1 MNKHNPTIKKSGMVA
16 IVGRSNVGKSTLIN
30 ALTGRKTAI
39 VTPKPQTTRH
49 LIQGVYNDERGQI
62 VFVDTPGFFLRAKDS
77 LSKTML
83 ERVQFAM
90 QDVDALIYMVD
101 PTRAIGEE
109 ERKIAGLV
117 SALKMPRI
125 CVINKMD
132 TPQPDRPYYP
142 DYVDFCADVAPTLE
156 ISAHRQTHLKS
167 LVNDLFDHMPEGEAL
182 YPDDAF
188 VRDEKH
194 WISEL
199 VREKAFHTFGDELPY
214 GLHVR
219 VDEIEDTKTMLTV
232 HATILTNNERHKGM
246 IIGRG
251 GKKLKEVGTS
261 ARKELEVAA
270 QKKVFLDLSV
280 SVDERWMDRYEQ

>member
-1 MNKHNPTIKKSGMVA
+1 VNNKLKSGMVA

-39 VTPKPQTTRH
+39 VTSKPQTTRH

-62 VFVDTPGFFLRAKDS
+62 VFVDTPGFFMRAKDS

-83 ERVQFAM
+83 ERVAFAM

-109 ERKIAGLV
+109 ERKISGLV
-117 SALKMPRI
+117 RELKMPRL

-132 TPQPDRPYYP
+132 LPRPDRVYHP
-142 DYVDFCADVAPTLE
+142 DYVDMCGEIAPILE
-156 ISAHRQTHLKS
+156 ISAHRETHLKS
-167 LVNDLFDHMPEGEAL
+167 LVTDLFEHMPEGEPL

-199 VREKAFHTFGDELPY
+199 IREKAFNTFGDELPY

-219 VDEIEDTKTMLTV
+219 IDEIEDTKTMLSV
-232 HATILTNNERHKGM
+232 HATILTNNQRHKGM

-251 GKKLKEVGTS
+251 AKKLKEVGMS

-280 SVDERWMDRYEQ
+280 SVDERWMDRYEN

>member
-1 MNKHNPTIKKSGMVA
+1 MNNSTPQSKKAGMVA

-49 LIQGVYNDERGQI
+49 IIQGVYNDERGQI
-62 VFVDTPGFFLRAKDS
+62 VLVDTPGFFLRAQDT
-77 LSKTML
+77 LSKKLL

-90 QDVDALIYMVD
+90 QDVDALIYLVD

-117 SALKMPRI
+117 AALGMPRL
-125 CVINKMD
+125 CVINKID
-132 TPQPDRPYYP
+132 LPKPDVQFYP
-142 DYVDFCADVAPTLE
+142 DYIDFLEDIAPVME

-167 LVNDLFDHMPEGEAL
+167 LVSTLFEHMPEGEAL

-188 VRDEKH
+188 IRDEKH
-194 WISEL
+194 WLSEL
-199 VREKAFHTFGDELPY
+199 IREKAFHTFGDELPY
-214 GLHVR
+214 GIHVR
-219 VDEIEDTKTMLTV
+219 IDEIEDTKTMLSV
-232 HATILTNNERHKGM
+232 HATILTNNKRHKGM

-251 GKKLKEVGTS
+251 GKKLKEVGMT
-261 ARKELEVAA
+261 ARKELEIAA
-270 QKKVFLDLSV
+270 QKKVFLDISV
-280 SVDERWMDRYEQ
+280 SVDERWMDRYEA

>member
-1 MNKHNPTIKKSGMVA
+1 VNNSTPQSKKAGMVA

-49 LIQGVYNDERGQI
+49 IIQGVYNDERGQI
-62 VFVDTPGFFLRAKDS
+62 VLVDTPGFFLRAQDT
-77 LSKTML
+77 LSKKLL

-90 QDVDALIYMVD
+90 QDVDALIYLVD

-117 SALKMPRI
+117 AALGMPRL
-125 CVINKMD
+125 CVINKID
-132 TPQPDRPYYP
+132 LPKPDVQFYP
-142 DYVDFCADVAPTLE
+142 DYIDFLEDIAPVME

-167 LVNDLFDHMPEGEAL
+167 LVSTLFEHMPEGEAL

-188 VRDEKH
+188 IRDEKH
-194 WISEL
+194 WLSEL
-199 VREKAFHTFGDELPY
+199 IREKAFHTFGDELPY
-214 GLHVR
+214 GIHVR
-219 VDEIEDTKTMLTV
+219 IDEIEDTKTMLSV
-232 HATILTNNERHKGM
+232 HATILTNNKRHKGM

-251 GKKLKEVGTS
+251 GKKLKEVGMT
-261 ARKELEVAA
+261 ARKELEIAA
-270 QKKVFLDLSV
+270 QKKVFLDISV
-280 SVDERWMDRYEQ
+280 SVDERWMDRYEA